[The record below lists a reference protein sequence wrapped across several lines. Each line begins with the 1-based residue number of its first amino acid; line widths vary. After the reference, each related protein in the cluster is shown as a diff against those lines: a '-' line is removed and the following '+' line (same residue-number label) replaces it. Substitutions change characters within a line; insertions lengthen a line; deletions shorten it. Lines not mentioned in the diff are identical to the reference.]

1 MVGIVRKR
9 QYQGSMSAGPA
20 TCQGATWLGLCRAP
34 QPPGTSRFC
43 LHVFKLIHIKLSKSP
58 VLGDVDRLAP
68 GNLRL
73 GPAERLNH
81 MLLILQLGMD
91 GHRSLTNV
99 DPGLCPGAFQK
110 ALHIPVW
117 SLNWGGPI
125 GTWSHWGRM
134 RVSTGKGC
142 LLGATHT
149 GHKLNTLQRR

>member
-1 MVGIVRKR
+1 M
-9 QYQGSMSAGPA
+9 QGPPLV
-20 TCQGATWLGLCRAP
+20 QGAMVRVVLDPTTTWDEPL
-34 QPPGTSRFC
+34 FC

-68 GNLRL
+68 RELEL

-91 GHRSLTNV
+91 GHRNLTNV
-99 DPGLCPGAFQK
+99 DPGHCVLGLSK
-110 ALHIPVW
+110 
-117 SLNWGGPI
+117 GPSHTCLEPKL
-125 GTWSHWGRM
+125 GWSHRHLVSLGWM

-142 LLGATHT
+142 LLRATHT